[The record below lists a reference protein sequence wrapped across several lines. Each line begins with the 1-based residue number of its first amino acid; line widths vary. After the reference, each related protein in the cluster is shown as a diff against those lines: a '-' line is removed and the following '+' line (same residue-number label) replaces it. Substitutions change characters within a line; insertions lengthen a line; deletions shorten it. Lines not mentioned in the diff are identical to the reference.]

1 MSRKTM
7 LLTML
12 VLFAWVTMVP
22 AGAPTDNGDKNA
34 YSVYTTDVAIFTNDT
49 LLATTT
55 IDTIMDAFYPKAGF
69 EYIASFKAF
78 TGSGADSVDLQVLL
92 EAMDPNGALLA
103 SLAADTIT
111 ATAGAQVLLPFG
123 TTIIGTSYRMI
134 CQGITGQGGI
144 VVPEDTVY
152 VYRRR
157 AYTYTGK

>member
-1 MSRKTM
+1 MYRKAM

-12 VLFAWVTMVP
+12 VLFVLVP
-22 AGAPTDNGDKNA
+22 MTSAAAPTDNSNKNA
-34 YSVYTTDVAIFTNDT
+34 YSVYTTDVAVFSNDT
-49 LLATTT
+49 LLAATT

-92 EAMDPNGALLA
+92 EAMDPNDSLLA
-103 SLAADTIT
+103 SLAVDTIT

-123 TTIIGTSYRMI
+123 ATIIGTSYRMI

-152 VYRRR
+152 IYRRR
-157 AYTYTGK
+157 AYAYTGR